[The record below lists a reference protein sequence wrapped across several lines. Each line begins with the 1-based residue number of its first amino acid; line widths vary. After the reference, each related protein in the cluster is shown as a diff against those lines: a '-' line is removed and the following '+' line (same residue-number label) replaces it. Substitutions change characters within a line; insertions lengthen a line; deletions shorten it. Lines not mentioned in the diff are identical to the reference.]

1 MGRMIN
7 SVAPLTMTLWAGLVL
22 GGSLIAAPAK
32 FQAPSLELPVALE
45 VGRAQFLWVG
55 YAEAACCGAMVALL
69 VVSALRGELQRLA
82 LILALS
88 AMLLLAVQRLALMPL
103 LNERT
108 DAIIA
113 GSIVPPSQLHLVFI
127 ILEILR
133 LAILIGA
140 SWNATQKEPSHVTL

>member
-1 MGRMIN
+1 M
-7 SVAPLTMTLWAGLVL
+7 SSLVQLTLTLWAGIVL

-55 YAEAACCGAMVALL
+55 YAEAACAGL
-69 VVSALRGELQRLA
+69 VIFLMATSALSKTLERVV
-82 LILALS
+82 LIS
-88 AMLLLAVQRLALMPL
+88 AGSAIVLLIVQRLVLMPI

-113 GSIVPPSQLHLVFI
+113 GASVEPSQLHLVFI
-127 ILEILR
+127 ILEIIK
-133 LAILIGA
+133 LAILIFAG
-140 SWNATQKEPSHVTL
+140 WLTVQKEPSHVTL